1 MVPPKGGTILCGLP
15 KGVFDF
21 AAKLCC
27 WLLEKPAYQNLNFD
41 DINIIFKQC
50 HPRPGV
56 ERDEIREA
64 AVLCAIV
71 LGYSLRAGDG
81 AVRVRQRAEQPAAV
95 QAEVPLSDVNSLR
108 AEGCAMLARGL
119 CRRPAQLGLR
129 GLAERVALLDPL
141 PVQQAT
147 ARGRT

>member
-56 ERDEIREA
+56 ERDEITQPPLR
-64 AVLCAIV
+64 
-71 LGYSLRAGDG
+71 GYWSKEPSVPQAKPSSY
-81 AVRVRQRAEQPAAV
+81 VRVVIIFSVFNA
-95 QAEVPLSDVNSLR
+95 L
-108 AEGCAMLARGL
+108 
-119 CRRPAQLGLR
+119 
-129 GLAERVALLDPL
+129 VA
-141 PVQQAT
+141 
-147 ARGRT
+147 

>member
-56 ERDEIREA
+56 ERDEIT
-64 AVLCAIV
+64 
-71 LGYSLRAGDG
+71 
-81 AVRVRQRAEQPAAV
+81 QP
-95 QAEVPLSDVNSLR
+95 P
-108 AEGCAMLARGL
+108 
-119 CRRPAQLGLR
+119 LR
-129 GLAERVALLDPL
+129 GYWSKEPSVKSSILAFEVTKSLFVLS
-141 PVQQAT
+141 
-147 ARGRT
+147 